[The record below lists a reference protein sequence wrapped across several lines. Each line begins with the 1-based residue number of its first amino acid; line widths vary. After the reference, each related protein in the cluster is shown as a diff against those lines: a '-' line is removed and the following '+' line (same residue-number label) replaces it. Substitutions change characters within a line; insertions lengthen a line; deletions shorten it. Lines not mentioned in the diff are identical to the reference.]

1 MGNFISLSC
10 FLIIAVQLPTYTI
23 NGLILEEKYVIGVD
37 LGTES
42 ARVGLFSRSGALI
55 QTAAV
60 SYTTTYPNIGWAEQ
74 NPENWWRCLGEACRK
89 VTSAACIEKNIPQS
103 SIEGICIDTT
113 ACSVVMLDRENKP
126 IRNCLL
132 WCDARSASQCEEILR
147 TAKGDPSL
155 QVKNILCCIVL
166 HCVAFHITI
175 ITIIIITIT
184 ITITITI
191 FITTTIIMS
200 GEL

>member
-10 FLIIAVQLPTYTI
+10 FLIIAIQLPTCTI
-23 NGLILEEKYVIGVD
+23 NGLLLEERYVIGVD

-60 SYTTTYPNIGWAEQ
+60 SYPTTYPNIGWAEQ

-103 SIEGICIDTT
+103 AIEGICIDTT
-113 ACSVVMLDRENKP
+113 ACSVVMLDQENKP

-155 QVKNILCCIVL
+155 QVKNILCCVVLCCVVLCCVVLCCVALCCIVL
-166 HCVAFHITI
+166 YCIALCCC
-175 ITIIIITIT
+175 
-184 ITITITI
+184 
-191 FITTTIIMS
+191 S
-200 GEL
+200 LLLS